1 MKKMIT
7 VLLVLVV
14 IIFNTVPGYCETP
27 AFRKFRR
34 GFCNILT
41 FHLEF
46 MHQLE
51 KEGAAGGN
59 NRAMTVGLMK
69 GIGMSAARLLAG
81 AYEVVTFP
89 VPFPS
94 GYKPIMN
101 DPEFYWTEPF
111 SEGAKGATVNK

>member
-1 MKKMIT
+1 MKKAIA
-7 VLLVLVV
+7 VLLILVV

-46 MHQLE
+46 MYQVE

-59 NRAMTVGLMK
+59 NKAMTTGIVK
-69 GIGMSAARLLAG
+69 GISMSAMRLLAG
-81 AYEVVTFP
+81 AYEVLTFP
-89 VPFPS
+89 LPLPP

-111 SEGAKGATVNK
+111 SEGAQGRSK